1 MGMFSRLSDI
11 VQANLNAMLDKAED
25 PEKIVR
31 LIIQEMEETMVELR
45 SVAAKYLAEKKQLE
59 REFANAGKQA
69 EQWQAKASLAIEKDK
84 ESLARAALVEKQS
97 FVQKQQD
104 IQKQLDELEEALN
117 RLQNDTAALAEKLTE
132 AKAKQ
137 KAIVV
142 RKSSASVRLKA
153 KQVEHSDKL
162 ASAMSRFD
170 EYEQRIEGLEAQV
183 DAYDVVPGSAA
194 SDLESQFKALEADDA
209 IEAEL
214 AALKLAKQPKQK
226 KKAA

>member
-59 REFANAGKQA
+59 REFAKAEKQA
-69 EQWQAKASLAIEKDK
+69 TQWQVKASLAIEKDK
-84 ESLARAALVEKQS
+84 ESLARAALVEKQT
-97 FVQKQQD
+97 FVQKQEE
-104 IQKQLDELEEALN
+104 IQTQLGELEEALS
-117 RLQNDTAALAEKLTE
+117 RLQNDTAALAEKLAE

-170 EYEQRIEGLEAQV
+170 EYEQRIESLEAQV
-183 DAYDVVPGSAA
+183 DAFDVVPGSPA

-214 AALKLAKQPKQK
+214 AALKAASQKQQ

>member
-25 PEKIVR
+25 PEKVVR

-59 REFANAGKQA
+59 RQLNELQKRSDD
-69 EQWQAKASLAIEKDK
+69 WQQKASLAIDKDK

-97 FVQKQQD
+97 VEQKIEAVQSQLTELDTALDRLQQD
-104 IQKQLDELEEALN
+104 TSVLSDK
-117 RLQNDTAALAEKLTE
+117 LAE
-132 AKAKQ
+132 ARAKQ

-162 ASAMSRFD
+162 QSAMSRFD
-170 EYEQRIEGLEAQV
+170 EYEQRIEHLEAQV
-183 DAYDVVPGSAA
+183 DAYDVVPSQTG

-214 AALKLAKQPKQK
+214 EALKKA
-226 KKAA
+226 KAA